1 MKLRNTAGRVNRSLT
16 GNMGVLILL
25 LLVSAFMFLPM
36 WYTIITAFK
45 PPEEIFLFPPRMYV
59 QNPTGNNFS
68 QLSLVFANSWVP
80 FTRYLFNSLFIT
92 VVKTFCGVFVGALA
106 AYPFAKH
113 RFPGK
118 NVIWS
123 IIMVSLL
130 YQGNVTALPSYIIQ
144 TELGLI
150 NTNWALILPSIATPM
165 YMFLMK
171 QFMGQIPDS
180 LLEAAKIDGAGEFRI
195 FMNIIMPNIK
205 PAWLTVLVLTFQSA
219 WATGSDGLVFNEEL
233 KLLPSALAQV
243 GAAGISRQ
251 GASAAAALLMLIPPV
266 LAFIVTQSSMMQTMA
281 HSGIK
286 D

>member
-1 MKLRNTAGRVNRSLT
+1 MKLRNSAGRVNRSLT
-16 GNMGVLILL
+16 GNLGVLFL
-25 LLVSAFMFLPM
+25 LLVVCVFMFLPM
-36 WYTIITAFK
+36 WYTAITAFK
-45 PPEEIFLFPPRMYV
+45 PAEELFLFPPRMYV
-59 QNPTGNNFS
+59 QNPTSNNFS

-80 FTRYLFNSLFIT
+80 FSRYLFNSIFIT
-92 VVKTFCGVFVGALA
+92 IVKTIFSVFVGALA

-118 NVIWS
+118 NFIWG

-130 YQGNVTALPSYIIQ
+130 YQGNVTQLPLYIIQ
-144 TELGLI
+144 TELHLI
-150 NTNWALILPSIATPM
+150 NTNWALILPAVATPM

-195 FMNIIMPNIK
+195 FMNIILPNIK
-205 PAWLTVLVLTFQSA
+205 PAWLTVLVLTFQGA
-219 WATGSDGLVFNEEL
+219 WAAGSDGLVFNEEL
-233 KLLPSALAQV
+233 KLLPSALAQI
-243 GAAGISRQ
+243 GAAGIARQ
-251 GASAAAALLMLIPPV
+251 GAAAAAALLMLIPPV

>member
-1 MKLRNTAGRVNRSLT
+1 MKLLRTERVNRSFM
-16 GNMGVLILL
+16 GNIGVFVV
-25 LLVSAFMFLPM
+25 LVLVAAFMFLPM
-36 WYTIITAFK
+36 WFSIVTAFK
-45 PPEEIFLFPPRMYV
+45 PPEEIFLFPPRLYV
-59 QNPTGNNFS
+59 ENPTLNNFS

-80 FTRYLFNSLFIT
+80 FSRYLFNSVFIT
-92 VVKTFCGVFVGALA
+92 IVKTLFSVFVGAMA

-118 NVIWS
+118 ELFWS
-123 IIMVSLL
+123 IIMVALL
-130 YQGNVTALPSYIIQ
+130 YQGDVTSLPLYIIQ

-150 NTNWALILPSIATPM
+150 NTIWALILPAIASPM

-180 LLEAAKIDGAGEFRI
+180 LLEAAKIDGAGEFVIFTRI
-195 FMNIIMPNIK
+195 VMPNIK
-205 PAWLTVLVLTFQSA
+205 PAWLTVLVLTFQGA
-219 WATGSDGLVFNEEL
+219 WAAGSNGLVFDEEL
-233 KLLPSALAQV
+233 KLLPSALGQI

-251 GASAAAALLMLIPPV
+251 GASAAAALLMLVPPV
-266 LAFIVTQSSMMQTMA
+266 LAFIVTQSNMLQTMA